1 MMRRQR
7 WQQALQQPVVRLNLA
22 LLLGLLGLT
31 VLLGL
36 AAQWQW
42 LNPAL
47 AQTLLVALWLLLPL
61 LMLLLRWQL
70 QPLTRELTALNLH
83 AQNLQDGSFNTG
95 ANPQQLR
102 LLKPLAAQLQQM
114 SEQLRLQRNSLYQR
128 ELLLDTLVQS
138 NPGPLILTDDRERIL
153 LANPAAR
160 QLLHGGKDIS
170 GLALPQLLASF
181 PELLAAVTARH
192 SGLLRLSGQRESVWH
207 LAVSQFQLHN
217 QQHRL
222 YLLKPLSREI
232 AREELNA
239 WKSLL
244 RVISHE
250 LNNTLA
256 PLSSLAFSGKV
267 VAERQQQTELSDIFN
282 TISERCQSLNQFL
295 QAYIQFA
302 KLPPPTLA
310 TINFVKLINELQDQ
324 YEFELIG
331 ELPRRPWQ
339 ADQAQLSQ
347 LLLNLLK
354 NAHESGSPPEQISLT
369 LHETAERLLFELRD
383 QGGGMAEAQLQQALT
398 PFYTTKAGGS
408 GIGLTLCRDIIQAHG
423 GDLQLQNSAGGLLV
437 RFSLPVS

>member
-1 MMRRQR
+1 MNWRQR
-7 WQQALQQPVVRLNLA
+7 LEQPVVRVNLA
-22 LLLGLLGLT
+22 IFSLGLVLSLLLAV
-31 VLLGL
+31 VLRL
-36 AAQWQW
+36 QW
-42 LNPAL
+42 LSQPSVQAL
-47 AQTLLVALWLLLPL
+47 LIVLWLVLPL
-61 LMLLLRWQL
+61 LMVLVRWQL

-138 NPGPLILTDDRERIL
+138 NPGPLILTDDRDRVL
-153 LANPAAR
+153 LCNPAAR
-160 QLLHGGKDIS
+160 QLLHGGKDFS
-170 GLALPQLLASF
+170 GMALAPLVSPW
-181 PELLAAVTARH
+181 PELAAAVKAGR
-192 SGLLRLSGQRESVWH
+192 SGLLRLNQQGESVWH
-207 LAVSQFQLHN
+207 LALSQFHLHN

-222 YLLKPLSREI
+222 YVLKPLSLEI

-267 VAERQQQTELSDIFN
+267 VAERQQQPELSEIFN

-310 TINFVKLINELQDQ
+310 PLNFVKLINELQDQ
-324 YEFELIG
+324 YEFELVG

-347 LLLNLLK
+347 LLVNLLK
-354 NAHESGSPPEQISLT
+354 NAHESGSSPEQISLT
-369 LHETAERLLFELRD
+369 LHETAERLIFELQD
-383 QGGGMAEAQLQQALT
+383 QGGGMDQAQLQQALT

-423 GDLQLQNSAGGLLV
+423 GDLQLQNRGGGLLV
-437 RFSLPVS
+437 RFSLPAI